1 VFCCNCEKI
10 GARRGETIT
19 QTQNDSCGGECRG
32 PGRPRQYDTAEREA
46 MILDAAETVILRD
59 GLGHASMSAI
69 AREAGM
75 SKRTLYG
82 VFENRSALFAA
93 IVRRIRNAVSRPLA
107 GDELDLPL
115 DRRLRLLLSPA
126 GGELPGHI
134 PIAILRAVVAEAERQ
149 PDLAREFLQEGPY
162 ALRAMIRAELDRSVA
177 RGEIAIADTAAAA
190 SLMADMAYEDL
201 IEKLVESPAGAVQ
214 EVDFGRRLDL
224 AIRVFLYGI
233 GGAA

>member
-1 VFCCNCEKI
+1 MFCCNCEKI

-59 GLGHASMSAI
+59 GLGRASMSAI

-82 VFENRSALFAA
+82 VFDNRSALFAA
-93 IVRRIRNAVSRPLA
+93 IVRRIRNAVTRPLS
-107 GDELDLPL
+107 GGELDLPL
-115 DRRLRLLLSPA
+115 ENRLRLLLTPA
-126 GGELPGHI
+126 SGELPGHI
-134 PIAILRAVVAEAERQ
+134 PTAILRAVVAEAERQ
-149 PDLAREFLQEGPY
+149 PDLAREFLREGPH

-190 SLMADMAYEDL
+190 SLMADMAYDNL
-201 IEKLVESPAGAVQ
+201 IDKLIAPRAGARL
-214 EVDFGRRLDL
+214 EEDFGRRLDL
-224 AIRVFLYGI
+224 AIRVFLHGVA
-233 GGAA
+233 GT